1 MKVKDIGTISAKWST
16 RAQAATQDYV
26 NGTAGVQQAEP
37 AIAAVGTW
45 QQAVQSPTA
54 ATAYTKGLTASG
66 DAGWQAGV
74 KAKGA
79 TRYGPGVQ
87 GAQGKYSQG
96 EQPYLQALS
105 NLTLPPRGLRR
116 SPQNMARVQAV
127 VTAMGQVKTA
137 GAA

>member
-1 MKVKDIGTISAKWST
+1 MKVKDVGTIAAKWST

-37 AIAAVGTW
+37 AIAAVNTW
-45 QQAVQSPTA
+45 QQAVASPAA
-54 ATAYTKGLTASG
+54 ATDYTKGLTKSG

-74 KAKGA
+74 KNKGA
-79 TRYGPGVQ
+79 ARYGPGVQ
-87 GAQGKYSQG
+87 GAQAKYSSG

-116 SPQNMARVQAV
+116 SPANMARCQAV
-127 VTAMGQVKTA
+127 VTAMQQVKTA
-137 GAA
+137 GT